1 MKDKRNCGDNMYP
14 VYPMNPGIPNPNL
27 INPAFTGPM
36 IPTTM
41 PYYSYNQ
48 TNTNTTDINNIER
61 QLNSL
66 ESRVNN
72 LEKKVNGM
80 NNTPNYNAG
89 NNNTYTDSNY
99 YMV

>member
-14 VYPMNPGIPNPNL
+14 VYPMNQGMIPNMV
-27 INPAFTGPM
+27 NPAFTGPM
-36 IPTTM
+36 MQPL
-41 PYYSYNQ
+41 PYYNYTQ
-48 TNTNTTDINNIER
+48 TSMNTSDISSLER

-66 ESRVNN
+66 ESRVSA
-72 LEKKVNGM
+72 LEKKVN
-80 NNTPNYNAG
+80 NINTTPNYNAG

>member
-14 VYPMNPGIPNPNL
+14 VYPMNQGMVPNMV
-27 INPAFTGPM
+27 NPAFTGPM
-36 IPTTM
+36 MPQPL
-41 PYYSYNQ
+41 PYYNYNQ
-48 TNTNTTDINNIER
+48 TNMNTSDINSIER
-61 QLNSL
+61 RLNNL
-66 ESRVNN
+66 ENRVSN
-72 LEKKVNGM
+72 LEKKVNNT